1 MTSETAVRMVE
12 ITQRKANELFE
23 ELIAELR
30 DPGIEIGDQERPERE
45 RDLSGYHRP
54 WAVND
59 LQLAE
64 GGWMEI
70 DRSESATYDWPDG
83 STETFEPLVTYTG
96 TGLRTGITVGLG
108 YSTVENVVGF
118 VSDGSGRR
126 ALTLFFP
133 ADDMDKTDE
142 MISMIRGGGETGRAG
157 FGPADSLPDA
167 YQGFETA
174 MLRDRVEGKW
184 NRQAVVAKKDDF
196 ETMLDHTAIQAKL
209 RGLI

>member
-30 DPGIEIGDQERPERE
+30 DPGIEIGDQEPPE

-54 WAVND
+54 WATSD

-64 GGWMEI
+64 GGWTEI
-70 DRSESATYDWPDG
+70 DRAVSEDYGWPDG
-83 STETFEPLVTYTG
+83 SVETFEPLVTYTG
-96 TGLRTGITVGLG
+96 TGLRTGITLGLG
-108 YSTVENVVGF
+108 YSTVENIVGF
-118 VSDGSGRR
+118 VGGATGRR

-133 ADDMDKTDE
+133 ADDIDKTDE
-142 MISMIRGGGETGRAG
+142 TISMIRGGGETGRAG

-167 YQGFETA
+167 YQGFEIA
-174 MLRDRVEGKW
+174 MLSDRVAGKW

>member
-30 DPGIEIGDQERPERE
+30 DPGIERDDQEQPE

-54 WAVND
+54 WSTDN
-59 LQLAE
+59 LQLVE
-64 GGWMEI
+64 GGWQEI
-70 DRSESATYDWPDG
+70 DRSESETYGWPDG
-83 STETFEPLVTYTG
+83 TIETFKPMVTYTG
-96 TGLRTGITVGLG
+96 TGLRTGITLGIGYEVGG
-108 YSTVENVVGF
+108 NVIGF
-118 VSDGSGRR
+118 VGSGVNRR

-133 ADDMDKTDE
+133 ADDIDKTDE
-142 MISMIRGGGETGRAG
+142 MVSMIRGGGETGRAG

-167 YQGFETA
+167 YQGFEIA
-174 MLRDRVEGKW
+174 MLSDRVAGKW